1 MWQLVVYYQNL
12 GILVGNKA
20 SKILLKIEPKLILIC
35 IKNTIFTT
43 NMSIQQP
50 VAIPTSTL
58 LVDDLSNLVKILDTY
73 GVAVIP

>member
-1 MWQLVVYYQNL
+1 M
-12 GILVGNKA
+12 
-20 SKILLKIEPKLILIC
+20 KLILIC
-35 IKNTIFTT
+35 IKYNNLNT

-73 GVAVIP
+73 GAQ